1 MKQGYRTV
9 NAQPT
14 PFVIILLKIYAKIG
28 NKQLLLSSTAAF
40 FRRWDNYSY
49 IVVFISEK
57 LAISPIQPAQRAV
70 GLTQKQKYVNESYS
84 AFGRQNRPS
93 VIVTNH

>member
-1 MKQGYRTV
+1 MKQGFRTV

-14 PFVIILLKIYAKIG
+14 PFVNILLKIYAKIG
-28 NKQLLLSSTAAF
+28 NKQLHLSSAAF
-40 FRRWDNYSY
+40 FRRWDNYSC

-57 LAISPIQPAQRAV
+57 LAIGPIQPAQRAV